1 MIFDRSQLMRGTLE
15 GCILKIISEKTTY
28 GYEIM
33 MSLKNKGFEDISEG
47 TIYPLLMRLE
57 KQGSINAELLPSP
70 LGPKRKY
77 YTVTESGRNYLRSF
91 ENCWR
96 KIAESVGGIL
106 GETSVVTHPCREE
119 NANG

>member
-1 MIFDRSQLMRGTLE
+1 MRGTLE

-33 MSLKNKGFEDISEG
+33 VSLKNKGFEDISEG

-57 KQGSINAELLPSP
+57 KQGSVSSKLMSSP

-77 YTVTESGRNYLRSF
+77 YTITEAGKWYLADFVKSW
-91 ENCWR
+91 EEVAGAVDGIING
-96 KIAESVGGIL
+96 KAGG
-106 GETSVVTHPCREE
+106 GK
-119 NANG
+119 